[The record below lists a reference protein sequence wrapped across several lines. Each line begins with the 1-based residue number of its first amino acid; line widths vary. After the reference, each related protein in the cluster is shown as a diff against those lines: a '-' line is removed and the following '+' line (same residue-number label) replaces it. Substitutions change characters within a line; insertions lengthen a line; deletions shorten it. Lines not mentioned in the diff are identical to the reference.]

1 MADSD
6 SIDNT
11 ASKEKQDV
19 DTFVDNTCYEKI
31 PCKQSSDGAW
41 VRAVLTT
48 SRKCVFGRRTGQPD
62 GEDCWQTHPYC
73 HLVL

>member
-1 MADSD
+1 MELIEMADSD

-31 PCKQSSDGAW
+31 PRKQSSDG
-41 VRAVLTT
+41 
-48 SRKCVFGRRTGQPD
+48 G
-62 GEDCWQTHPYC
+62 
-73 HLVL
+73 